1 MIFFRTVFSFQVH
14 KFQKDCCQANMH
26 IVCNIDHNIVFTT
39 GILNHCSATYTV
51 HCLYSIYKVCVLMIV
66 VFIHEFF
73 KILIYSPLREN
84 MTMYVHTARTKKIQ
98 KMSIF
103 TVLSY
108 FILEK
113 IQYHKVTKLR
123 IV

>member
-1 MIFFRTVFSFQVH
+1 
-14 KFQKDCCQANMH
+14 
-26 IVCNIDHNIVFTT
+26 
-39 GILNHCSATYTV
+39 
-51 HCLYSIYKVCVLMIV
+51 MIV

-73 KILIYSPLREN
+73 KVLIYSPLREN